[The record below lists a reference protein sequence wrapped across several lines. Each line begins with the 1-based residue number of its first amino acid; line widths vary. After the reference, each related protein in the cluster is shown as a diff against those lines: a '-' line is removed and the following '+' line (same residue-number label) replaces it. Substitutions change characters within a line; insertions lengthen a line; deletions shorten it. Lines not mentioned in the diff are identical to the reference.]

1 VFNGANKVVDNG
13 DVNDSSG
20 GSSLTLNGSHTAL
33 AAAVDLVITISSNS
47 DAEDVSFAITYTRV
61 TGAIS

>member
-33 AAAVDLVITISSNS
+33 DAAVDLAITISSNS
-47 DAEDVSFAITYTRV
+47 GAEDVSFCITYTRV